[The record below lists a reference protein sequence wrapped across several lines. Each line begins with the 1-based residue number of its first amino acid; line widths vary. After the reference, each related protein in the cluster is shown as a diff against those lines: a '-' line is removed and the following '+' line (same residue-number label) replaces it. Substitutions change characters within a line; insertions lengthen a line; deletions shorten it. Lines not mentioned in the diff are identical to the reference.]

1 MSGIKLSTNR
11 LLRAVR
17 PPNPNA
23 LNHAVFALTLA
34 SIVYVG
40 VLIARVDWQALL
52 ILVPAGGT
60 LILLGYWK
68 PMQER
73 FLKQS
78 LNFSHL
84 LQLGLYM
91 FLSQVCLFLVRWLWL
106 LPPDGKDSQ
115 LFYVLVMVA
124 GGVGLMAVRALLTV
138 WIPRLYQLISTDILL
153 WEQVLL
159 AFNEL
164 IAILLLGA
172 VWSGAIVRFLQP
184 DIFSTRINAVYSIS
198 LLGMTLFYYL
208 GILLMWFQFWN
219 DLLTRTS
226 VAVILIRV
234 FSPIVLLI
242 VSMVIW
248 FNFTDRADP
257 RTSSL
262 LQSEYINFAILSLAP
277 VLWLLVA
284 VVMVLG
290 YSGSRGIG
298 RLIIT
303 ENLLSELPTR
313 LRNTLREVSDVNLV
327 LILIVSAT
335 LIPVLIVLFG
345 DSGGL
350 VGIAR
355 QTILQRGSAL
365 VETSEQALA
374 ILFII
379 PFYLLILFVMTL
391 YAWVI
396 WRASLS
402 AERRDAL
409 MHELPQGLLIIL
421 LITLYLFAVPF
432 TQVFTEGRIPTFERD
447 LGRILAYYFLVPLL
461 LLYIHYFILVRY
473 PYARGQRVWREHQ
486 AKTLDRDLQE
496 VERSIQRLNME
507 VERMDN
513 RWKNAT
519 GGTTPVQ
526 LENRLTILFRYVQVN
541 GERDDLN
548 MRRADILSKKQELNE
563 INETP
568 QSVSVARLPLRIISI
583 AIPLLF
589 AFQIYQ
595 WVILNRGLQDIVNDP
610 SLTFGKFIQI
620 LMNNI
625 QF

>member
-1 MSGIKLSTNR
+1 MSGMRFSTNR

-17 PPNPNA
+17 PPNPNT
-23 LNHAVFALTLA
+23 LHNSVILLTLA
-34 SIVYVG
+34 SMVYGV
-40 VLIARVDWQALL
+40 VLIARADWQAFL
-52 ILVPAGGT
+52 IFLPAGGT

-68 PMQER
+68 GMQDR
-73 FLKQS
+73 ILKQP
-78 LNFSHL
+78 LNASHL

-91 FLSQVCLFLVRWLWL
+91 LLSPLCLFLVRSLMV
-106 LPPDGKDSQ
+106 LPSIGKDSQ

-124 GGVGLMAVRALLTV
+124 GGVGFMAGRALLTV

-153 WEQVLL
+153 WEQALL
-159 AFNEL
+159 ALNEL
-164 IAILLLGA
+164 IAIILMGA
-172 VWSGAIVRFLQP
+172 VWSGGSVRFLQP
-184 DIFSTRINAVYSIS
+184 DIFTLRINAVYSIA
-198 LLGMTLFYYL
+198 LLGMTFFYYV
-208 GILLMWFQFWN
+208 GIQLMWFQFWN
-219 DLLTRTS
+219 DLLTRSS
-226 VAVILIRV
+226 VAVILIRA
-234 FSPIVLLI
+234 FSPIVLFV

-262 LQSEYINFAILSLAP
+262 IQSEYINFAILSLAP

-284 VVMVLG
+284 TVMYLG
-290 YSGSRGIG
+290 YSGSRGMG
-298 RLIIT
+298 RLLIT
-303 ENLLSELPTR
+303 ENLLSQLPTR
-313 LRNTLREVSDVNLV
+313 LRNTLREVSDANLV
-327 LILIVSAT
+327 LILVLVAT
-335 LIPVLIVLFG
+335 LIPVLLVLFG
-345 DSGGL
+345 DSGGV

-374 ILFII
+374 ILFIS
-379 PFYLLILFVMTL
+379 PFYLLILFLMIL
-391 YAWVI
+391 YAGVI

-402 AERRDAL
+402 ADQRDTL
-409 MHELPQGLLIIL
+409 MHELPIGLLIIL
-421 LITLYLFAVPF
+421 IITLYLFAVPF
-432 TQVFTEGRIPTFERD
+432 TQVFTEGRIPTLERD

-461 LLYIHYFILVRY
+461 LLYIHYFVLVRY
-473 PYARGQRVWREHQ
+473 PYARGQRVWREQQ
-486 AKTLDRDLQE
+486 AKALDRELQE
-496 VERSIQRLNME
+496 VERSIQRLNTE
-507 VERMDN
+507 VDRMDN
-513 RWKNAT
+513 RWKTST
-519 GGTTPVQ
+519 GGTSPTQ
-526 LENRLTILFRYVQVN
+526 LENRLTILYRYVQVN

-548 MRRADILSKKQELNE
+548 MRRSEILSKKQQLNE

-610 SLTFGKFIQI
+610 NLTFSKFIQI
-620 LMNNI
+620 LTNNI